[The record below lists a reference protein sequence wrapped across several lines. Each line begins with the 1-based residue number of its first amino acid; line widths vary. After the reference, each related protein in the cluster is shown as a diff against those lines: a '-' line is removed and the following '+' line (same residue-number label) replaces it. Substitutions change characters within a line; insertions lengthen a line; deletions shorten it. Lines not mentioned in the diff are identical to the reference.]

1 MTRVDPVATP
11 VTYML
16 DTNICSFIMRQNP
29 PQVLQRLQKAAEAG
43 NRLVI
48 SAITHAELR
57 YGAAS
62 PKAPKA
68 VAAWIDALVQRLD
81 DVLPWDID
89 AVDSSAKLM
98 KLLLDSGT
106 PIGPN
111 DTGIAGHALATDC
124 VIVTN
129 NTREFRRVP
138 GLVVEDWCNSEP
150 A

>member
-1 MTRVDPVATP
+1 MAAPA
-11 VTYML
+11 TYML
-16 DTNICSFIMRQNP
+16 DTNICSVIMRRNP
-29 PQVLQRLQKAAEAG
+29 PQVLQRLQEAAEAG

-48 SAITHAELR
+48 SAITYAELR

-81 DVLPWDID
+81 EVLPWDSD
-89 AVDSSAKLM
+89 AVEASAKLM
-98 KLLLDSGT
+98 RLLLESGT

-111 DTGIAGHALATDC
+111 DTGIAGHALATGSI
-124 VIVTN
+124 IVTN

-138 GLVVEDWCNSEP
+138 GLLVEDWCHDVP

>member
-1 MTRVDPVATP
+1 MAAP

-16 DTNICSFIMRQNP
+16 DTNICSFIMRNNP
-29 PQVLQRLQKAAEAG
+29 PQVLQRLQEASETG

-48 SAITHAELR
+48 SSITYAELR

-68 VAAWIDALVQRLD
+68 VTAWIDALVQRLD
-81 DVLPWDID
+81 EVLPWDVD
-89 AVDSSAKLM
+89 AVDTSAELM
-98 KLLLDSGT
+98 KQLLQSGT

-111 DTGIAGHALATDC
+111 DTGIAGHALAADC
-124 VIVTN
+124 IIVTN

-138 GLVVEDWCNSEP
+138 GLLVEDWCNDQP